1 MRLRTQTLDP
11 EPPIGVSASNHRE
24 GRAAMSDQPLR
35 LVTVDEARAWMK
47 VFHDADDEQI
57 DYAIIAASV
66 AVTDYLDLTFSWDS
80 NDELVFLHGTTVVVL
95 GYVEKIATLLLVRR
109 LYEGDMGALSYGRL
123 PDDVTALLYVRR
135 LNLGLN

>member
-1 MRLRTQTLDP
+1 
-11 EPPIGVSASNHRE
+11 
-24 GRAAMSDQPLR
+24 MSDQPLR